1 MQYRYALGLDK
12 SSHTC
17 HRKLILHLATHHH
30 LILKWFLN
38 NPNPTQPKSHQH
50 HRIIHIIY
58 TKGTSSHIQCSDWH
72 WNRCLAQYPLE
83 ANHDRIF
90 WVSFTRYLDIL
101 SVLFWIFRYFEYPVW
116 DTGILWIGLATVFFC
131 RNGFYGFRRGFYG
144 FCSGTYRAL
153 KMAIFAEVLIM

>member
-1 MQYRYALGLDK
+1 
-12 SSHTC
+12 
-17 HRKLILHLATHHH
+17 
-30 LILKWFLN
+30 LKWFLN